1 MVGVKIIRL
10 FFSLIKWQSYLPHST
25 LGSPLNPEAH
35 AQNGF
40 PVPNTTL
47 HTELV
52 PLHVNS
58 SQGSVLG

>member
-1 MVGVKIIRL
+1 MKI
-10 FFSLIKWQSYLPHST
+10 YLPHLT
-25 LGSPLNPEAH
+25 LGSPLNPEAQ

-52 PLHVNS
+52 PLHVNL
-58 SQGSVLG
+58 SQGSGPGEKKEV